1 MPTVSLYLVQFNLS
15 FRMYYFP
22 KNVFFKG
29 QFAMFLSCQQE
40 IIAEGI
46 TMSCINCVKSIQIRS
61 FFWSVFSHFRTEYR
75 DLPPKSLYSSTR
87 KMRSLIK
94 NIVVLLNGSRKIAP
108 EENCPPALI
117 LTLIVHQT
125 LNLTGG
131 NFPRGRFSGHPFELY
146 SYWDSYFVQY

>member
-75 DLPPKSLYSSTR
+75 DLPPKSLYSPTR
-87 KMRSLIK
+87 RMRSLIK
-94 NIVVLLNGSRKIAP
+94 NIVVLLNSSRKIAP

-117 LTLIVHQT
+117 LTLIVNQT

-131 NFPRGRFSGHPFELY
+131 QFSQGAIFRALLFIL
-146 SYWDSYFVQY
+146 SACAS

>member
-75 DLPPKSLYSSTR
+75 DLPPKSLYSPTR
-87 KMRSLIK
+87 RMRSLIK
-94 NIVVLLNGSRKIAP
+94 NIVVLLNSSRKIAP

-117 LTLIVHQT
+117 LTLIVNQT

-131 NFPRGRFSGHPFELY
+131 QFSQGAIFRAPF
-146 SYWDSYFVQY
+146 